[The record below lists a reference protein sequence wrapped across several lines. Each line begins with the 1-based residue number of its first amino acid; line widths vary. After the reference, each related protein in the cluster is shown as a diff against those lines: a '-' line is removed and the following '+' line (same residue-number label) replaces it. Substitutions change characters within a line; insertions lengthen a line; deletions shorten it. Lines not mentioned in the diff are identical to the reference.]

1 MRERATSVDPAVS
14 GVPPEDLMIAVEQL
28 VRYVRRSAT
37 AGDLSATAST
47 ALGRLGR
54 EGPQRLTVLARS
66 EGVSQPN
73 MTQLVNRME
82 RGGLV
87 QRVADPSDGRVVLV
101 EATEAG
107 LQIFRQRHAE
117 RARALQQLI
126 EELAEPEQRAVKV
139 ALPALARAI
148 QDLRPPS

>member
-1 MRERATSVDPAVS
+1 MQERATTVDPAVS
-14 GVPPEDLMIAVEQL
+14 GAPPEDLMIAVEQL
-28 VRYVRRSAT
+28 VRYVRQSAT
-37 AGDLSATAST
+37 AGGLSTAAST
-47 ALGRLGR
+47 AIARLGR
-54 EGPQRLTVLARS
+54 EGPQRLTALARA

-73 MTQLVNRME
+73 MTQLVTRME

-107 LQIFRQRHAE
+107 LEIYRQRHAE
-117 RARALQQLI
+117 RSQALQQLI
-126 EELAEPEQRAVKV
+126 EELAGPEQHAVKL

-148 QDLRPPS
+148 QDRQSRS

>member
-1 MRERATSVDPAVS
+1 MHKRATSADPAVS
-14 GVPPEDLMIAVEQL
+14 GVPSDDLMIAVEQL
-28 VRYVRRSAT
+28 VRYMRHSAT
-37 AGDLSATAST
+37 AGGLSTAAST
-47 ALGRLGR
+47 AIARLGR
-54 EGPQRLTVLARS
+54 EGPQRLTVLARA

-73 MTQLVNRME
+73 MTQLVTRME

-101 EATEAG
+101 EATETG
-107 LQIFRQRHAE
+107 LEVFRQRRAE
-117 RARALQQLI
+117 RAEALQQLI

-148 QDLRPPS
+148 QDRQSRS